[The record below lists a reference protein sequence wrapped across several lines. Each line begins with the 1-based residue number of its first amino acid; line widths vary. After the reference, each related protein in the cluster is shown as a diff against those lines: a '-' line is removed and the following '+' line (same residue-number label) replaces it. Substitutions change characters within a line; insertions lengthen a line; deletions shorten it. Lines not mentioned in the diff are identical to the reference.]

1 MSVTRSPSKYYAPL
15 ATGAPEPYRQ
25 LPVRLER
32 LIHFMPPHNAKLRAR
47 LPGV

>member
-1 MSVTRSPSKYYAPL
+1 MTVTRSPAKYYAPL

-32 LIHFMPPHNAKLRAR
+32 MIHFIPPHNAKIRAR
-47 LPGV
+47 LP